1 MDSNFKKTRESD
13 MTFKIE
19 GKERIY
25 RSKISPIHEIYQ
37 LNDLFFLTMYDNK
50 EYNVKVSTR
59 DRKYVFEKMS
69 RIEDVYKM
77 IFEIKEDKKEVK

>member
-1 MDSNFKKTRESD
+1 MV
-13 MTFKIE
+13 FKIE

-50 EYNVKVSTR
+50 EYIVKAATR
-59 DRKYVFEKMS
+59 DRKFVFEKMS
-69 RIEDVYKM
+69 RVEDVYRM
-77 IFEIKEDKKEVK
+77 ILGIKEDTKG